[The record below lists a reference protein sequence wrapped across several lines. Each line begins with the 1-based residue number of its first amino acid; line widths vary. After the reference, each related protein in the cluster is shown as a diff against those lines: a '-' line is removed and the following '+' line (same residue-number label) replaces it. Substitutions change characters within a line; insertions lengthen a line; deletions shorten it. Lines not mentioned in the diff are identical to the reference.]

1 MNFPF
6 CFFHAIT
13 PFTHPTPH
21 KHACTFVSQSIF
33 GFTVFSSRARNFLT
47 TPQRWRGAGF
57 AQKKKKKTTPPL
69 LDRYMLKQARMGVC
83 VKEGGPYCVCRLV
96 TSFFRAADVLLLLL
110 LIYLIG
116 PRAERLR
123 KHQQQPPPPL
133 PFLPTRGAPCG
144 GREGKIACVRE
155 PSATINHAKEPRR

>member
-1 MNFPF
+1 MTV
-6 CFFHAIT
+6 CVSISIHDHA
-13 PFTHPTPH
+13 PRFL
-21 KHACTFVSQSIF
+21 ARSQ
-33 GFTVFSSRARNFLT
+33 FSYRS
-47 TPQRWRGAGF
+47 PKEGGAGF

-123 KHQQQPPPPL
+123 K
-133 PFLPTRGAPCG
+133 
-144 GREGKIACVRE
+144 
-155 PSATINHAKEPRR
+155 